1 METLVLN
8 VIRILNKEKKSKLKY
23 LGLDFFIFKVYKT
36 IDTCELCGEFF
47 KIQEKTKA
55 NTYKSQKLI
64 FAMS

>member
-36 IDTCELCGEFF
+36 IDTCEFF